1 MSWGSALSRRER
13 QIMEILF
20 ARGEA
25 SAAEVQEAL
34 PDSPGYSAIRALLRI
49 LEEKGHVQHV
59 KRGRSYVYRPLQAHD
74 TAARSALKQ
83 VVQTFFGGRL
93 DDAVAALVSD
103 DDAKISDEELAALA
117 ALVEK
122 AREERQ

>member
-20 ARGEA
+20 AQGEA
-25 SAAEVQEAL
+25 SAADVQEAM
-34 PDSPGYSAIRALLRI
+34 PDSPGYSATRALLRI

-59 KRGRSYVYRPLQAHD
+59 KRGRYYVYRPLQAHES
-74 TAARSALKQ
+74 AARSALKQ

>member
-20 ARGEA
+20 AQGEA

-34 PDSPGYSAIRALLRI
+34 PDSPGYSATRALLRI
-49 LEEKGHVQHV
+49 LEEKGHAQHV
-59 KRGRSYVYRPLQAHD
+59 KRGRTYVYRPLQAHE
-74 TAARSALKQ
+74 TAARSALRQ

-93 DDAVAALVSD
+93 DDAVAALVAD
-103 DDAKISDEELAALA
+103 DDTKISDEELTALA

-122 AREERQ
+122 ARGERQ

>member
-13 QIMEILF
+13 QIMEVLF

-25 SAAEVQEAL
+25 SAAEVQEAM

-49 LEEKGHVQHV
+49 LEDKGHVQHV
-59 KRGRSYVYRPLQAHD
+59 KRGRSYVYRPLQAHE
-74 TAARSALKQ
+74 TAARSALRQ

-103 DDAKISDEELAALA
+103 DDAQISDEELKALA
-117 ALVEK
+117 ALIEQ

>member
-20 ARGEA
+20 AQGEA
-25 SAAEVQEAL
+25 SAAEVQEAMT
-34 PDSPGYSAIRALLRI
+34 DSPGYSAIRALLRI
-49 LEEKGHVQHV
+49 LEEKGHIVHV
-59 KRGRSYVYRPLQAHD
+59 KRGRSYVYRPLQAHE
-74 TAARSALKQ
+74 TAARSALRQ

-93 DDAVAALVSD
+93 EDAVAALVSD
-103 DDAKISDEELAALA
+103 GDTRISDEELDALA

>member
-13 QIMEILF
+13 QIMEVLF

-25 SAAEVQEAL
+25 SAAEVQEAM

-49 LEEKGHVQHV
+49 LEEKGHVQHIT
-59 KRGRSYVYRPLQAHD
+59 RGRSYVYRPLQAHE
-74 TAARSALKQ
+74 TAARSALRQ

-103 DDAKISDEELAALA
+103 DDTQISDEELAALA